1 MKKNNYTGLLFLLL
15 LLQSVFAFAQEKVIT
30 GKITDKKNSPLPGAS
45 IIEKGTQNGA
55 MSSMEGEYT
64 IHLKNPDGILEF
76 HYMGYKTVEI
86 STVGKTVINVQL
98 EVDSEALDEVVIN
111 VGIRSSQLRSVRDKR
126 EAATVIESITSEDIG
141 SFSDSNVTDALQRV
155 AGVQVERNDD
165 GVSGD
170 RVSIR
175 GIGPQF
181 VKITMNGRLPIS
193 AGNEG
198 KSDFRKFNLNVIPTE
213 IIKGARIHKTTQAKE
228 IATDI
233 GGTVDFQ
240 TLRPLDKRY
249 KRGKNYFASVNL
261 RGDSEADFE
270 NIDFDQRYSAVFGGK
285 INETL
290 GAAVSIVYA
299 DDFRQREE
307 AGMRGYRN
315 ITFFEDSDNNGAF
328 EDGET
333 VYENMLVPATL
344 NNAVRNDN
352 REQIAVSTAIQYKP
366 SKKLEFLLD
375 YTLTRLLAAS
385 DRQQFQM
392 SMAAGGDANGLL
404 GAENF
409 FSPGS
414 LVFNGN
420 NLAYINA
427 AGANQSRVNIQNK
440 NQFYNNNT
448 TNNIVG
454 LNTTYRHS
462 KKWNLNLDL
471 SYSNL
476 DYFQNLT
483 QITSRLRGQDYD
495 NSAFFLDLRGNL
507 PQYGVPDEILDPT
520 QFSLISTTKRHI
532 RTKGDNYASRLDFEY
547 NHDKKTTFTL
557 GARAAVTDFEARE
570 AQANADDLYGD
581 FTDEQNQQF
590 LDLISYDNYYVPGN
604 FLGGGTGLDQW
615 INIPGNAVLNLTPGF
630 DNLNG
635 GGVFDFDTPMDEI
648 ISDPNDLEFN
658 PAKSYG
664 AIEKSFSSYAQV
676 DTRTKV
682 FDIPV
687 LLNFGVRAINTVN
700 ESRGFTGV
708 EVFDPIAETS
718 NVVDGALYH
727 EVDNSRWD
735 VLPSFNANFKVKR
748 NLNIRLSA
756 AKGASRPKY
765 KDMMPSNEVTYLDPE
780 SDIFDPNSADYEP
793 NLGTSVYRGTIQS
806 GNPELKPYSAWM
818 YDATFELYSRNGG
831 AFVGSVFYKDI
842 KNYIG
847 TQTLNDQA
855 YPGVEA
861 LGVSIPAGQEDL
873 LFDISTPINIT
884 NAQLYGF
891 ELGFNHHFTFLPGF
905 FSGFGLRANYS
916 FVESNFDG
924 AVGDATNG
932 FPGTSKHNF
941 NTVAYY
947 EKYGFTFRF
956 TVAHR
961 SNYLSNLGGI
971 GSTRADEAHYTE
983 GTTLLGINLKYNI
996 IKGLQASAGVSNLT
1010 GEDTRR
1016 YIGDDPQNFTSY
1028 YTRTPTWKIGLRYRL

>member
-1 MKKNNYTGLLFLLL
+1 M
-15 LLQSVFAFAQEKVIT
+15 LLQCFIGLAQEQVIT
-30 GKITDKKNSPLPGAS
+30 GKITDKDNISLSGAS
-45 IIEKGTQNGA
+45 VIEKGTKNG
-55 MSSMEGEYT
+55 SMANMDGEYSIT
-64 IHLKNPDGILEF
+64 LKNANAILEF
-76 HYMGYKTVEI
+76 HYMGFKTVEI
-86 STVGKTVINVQL
+86 STTGKTIINVQM
-98 EVDSEALDEVVIN
+98 ETDSEALDEVVLT
-111 VGIRSSQLRSVRDKR
+111 VGIRSSQLKSVKDKR
-126 EAATVIESITSEDIG
+126 EATTVIESITSEDIG
-141 SFSDSNVTDALQRV
+141 SFSDGNVTDALQRV

-213 IIKGARIHKTTQAKE
+213 IITGARIHKTTQAKE
-228 IATDI
+228 LATDI

-249 KRGKNYFASVNL
+249 KKGKNYFASVNL

-270 NIDFDQRYSAVFGGK
+270 NIDFDQRYSGVFGGK
-285 INETL
+285 IKENL
-290 GAAVSIVYA
+290 GAAVSIIFTE
-299 DDFRQREE
+299 DFRQREE

-315 ITFFEDSDNNGAF
+315 VTFYEDNNNNGAF
-328 EDGET
+328 EDGEN
-333 VYENMLVPATL
+333 VYEDILVPATL
-344 NNAVRNDN
+344 NNVLRNDS
-352 REQIAVSTAIQYKP
+352 REQLALSGAIQYKP
-366 SKKLEFLLD
+366 TKKLEFLLD
-375 YTLTRLLAAS
+375 YTLTRLKADS

-392 SMAAGGDANGLL
+392 SMASGGDNGLL
-404 GAENF
+404 GVNNF
-409 FSPGS
+409 FTPGS

-420 NLAYINA
+420 NLAFIDA
-427 AGANQSRVNIQNK
+427 AGAENSRVNIQNK
-440 NQFYNNNT
+440 NQFYKNNT

-454 LNTTYRHS
+454 LNTKYKHS
-462 KKWNLNLDL
+462 KKWNLSFDM

-476 DYFQNLT
+476 DFFQDLT
-483 QITSRLRGQDYD
+483 QITSRLQGQDYD

-520 QFSLISTTKRHI
+520 QFSLISATKRHI
-532 RTKGDNYASRLDFEY
+532 RTQGDNYASRLDLEY
-547 NHDKKTTFTL
+547 NYDRKTTFTI

-570 AQANADDLYGD
+570 AQANADDIYGD
-581 FTDEQNQQF
+581 YTDEQQQQF
-590 LDLISYDNYYVPGN
+590 TDLTSINNYYVPGN

-615 INIPGNAVLNLTPGF
+615 INIPGNSVLDLTPGY
-630 DNLNG
+630 DSLDG
-635 GGVFDFDTPMDEI
+635 GDIFDFSTPMDEI
-648 ISDPNDLEFN
+648 VSDSDDLQFN

-664 AIEKSFSSYAQV
+664 AIEKSYSSYAQV
-676 DTRTKV
+676 DTKTKV

-718 NVVDGALYH
+718 NVVDGAIYH
-727 EVDNSRWD
+727 EVENSRWD
-735 VLPSFNANFKVKR
+735 VLPSFNANFKLKR
-748 NLNIRLSA
+748 NFNVRLSA
-756 AKGASRPKY
+756 SKGTSRPKY
-765 KDMMPSNEVTYLDPE
+765 KDMMPINEVAYLDPE
-780 SDIFDPNSADYEP
+780 SAIFDPSSPDYEP
-793 NLGTSVYRGTIQS
+793 NLGSSLLRGTIKS
-806 GNPELKPYSAWM
+806 GNPELEPYSAWM

-831 AFVGSVFYKDI
+831 AIVGSIFYKDI

-855 YPGVEA
+855 YPGFDA
-861 LGVSIPAGQEDL
+861 LGVTIPVEQQDL
-873 LFDISTPINIT
+873 LFDISKPINIT

-891 ELGFNHHFTFLPGF
+891 EIGFNHHFTFLPGF
-905 FSGFGLRANYS
+905 LSGFGLRANYS

-947 EKYGFTFRF
+947 EKYGFSLRF
-956 TVAHR
+956 TVAYR

>member
-1 MKKNNYTGLLFLLL
+1 MKKNNFKGLLFLILVM
-15 LLQSVFAFAQEKVIT
+15 QCAFGFAQDKEIT
-30 GKITDKKNSPLPGAS
+30 GKITDKENVPLPGAS
-45 IIEKGTQNGA
+45 VIEKGTKNGV
-55 MSSMEGEYT
+55 MSNMDGEYSIT
-64 IHLKNPDGILEF
+64 LKNSNAILEF
-76 HYMGYKTVEI
+76 HYLGYKTVEI
-86 STVGKTVINVQL
+86 SSSGKSVINVQM
-98 EVDSEALDEVVIN
+98 EVDSEALDEVVLN
-111 VGIRSSQLRSVRDKR
+111 VGIRSSQLRAVKEKRD
-126 EAATVIESITSEDIG
+126 ATTVIEAITPEDIG
-141 SFSDSNVTDALQRV
+141 SFSDSNITDALQRV
-155 AGVQVERNDD
+155 AGVQIERNDD

-181 VKITMNGRLPIS
+181 VQITMNGRSPIS

-213 IIKGARIHKTTQAKE
+213 IINGARIHKTTQAKE
-228 IATDI
+228 LSTAI
-233 GGTVDFQ
+233 GGSVDFQ

-249 KRGKNYFASVNL
+249 KKGKKYFASVNL

-270 NIDFDQRYSAVFGGK
+270 NIDFDQRYSGVFGGK
-285 INETL
+285 ISDNL

-315 ITFFEDSDNNGAF
+315 VTFYEDTDSNGAF
-328 EDGET
+328 EAGENI
-333 VYENMLVPATL
+333 YEDILVPATL
-344 NNAVRNDN
+344 NNVLRNDS
-352 REQIAVSTAIQYKP
+352 REQLAISTAIQYKP
-366 SKKLEFLLD
+366 TEKLEFLLD
-375 YTLTRLLAAS
+375 YTLTRLRAAS

-392 SMAAGGDANGLL
+392 SMAAGGNNNGLL
-404 GAENF
+404 GSQNF
-409 FSPGS
+409 FTPGS
-414 LVFNGN
+414 LIFNGN
-420 NLAYINA
+420 NLAFIDA
-427 AGANQSRVNIQNK
+427 AGAENSRVNIQNK

-448 TNNIVG
+448 TNNIIG
-454 LNTTYRHS
+454 LNTKYTES
-462 KKWNLNLDL
+462 DKWNLSFDM

-476 DYFQNLT
+476 DFFQNLT

-495 NSAFFLDLRGNL
+495 NSVFSLDLRGDL
-507 PQYGVPDEILDPT
+507 PQYGIPDEILDPT
-520 QFSLISTTKRHI
+520 QFSLISAAKRHI
-532 RTKGDNYASRLDFEY
+532 RTKGYNYASRLDLEY
-547 NHDKKTTFTL
+547 ELNKKAKVTL
-557 GARAAVTDFEARE
+557 GARAAITDFEARE
-570 AQANADDLYGD
+570 AQANADDIYGD
-581 FTDEQNQQF
+581 YTDAQQQQF
-590 LDLISYDNYYVPGN
+590 TDLISIDNYYVPGN

-615 INIPGNAVLNLTPGF
+615 INIPGNAVLDLTPGYN
-630 DNLNG
+630 NLDG
-635 GGVFDFDTPMDEI
+635 GSVFNFDTPMDEI
-648 ISDPNDLEFN
+648 VSNVDDLQFN

-664 AIEKSFSSYAQV
+664 AIEKSYSAYGQV
-676 DTRTKV
+676 DARANLGNV
-682 FDIPV
+682 PV
-687 LLNFGVRAINTVN
+687 ILNFGVRAINTIN

-718 NVVDGALYH
+718 NVVNGALYH
-727 EVDNSRWD
+727 EVENSRWD
-735 VLPSFNANFKVKR
+735 VLPSFNANFKLKR
-748 NLNIRLSA
+748 NFNIRLSA

-765 KDMMPSNEVTYLDPE
+765 RDMMPSNEVEYLDPQ
-780 SDIFDPNSADYEP
+780 SAIFDPSSPDYEP
-793 NLGTSVYRGTIQS
+793 NLGTSLYRGTITS

-818 YDATFELYSRNGG
+818 YDTTFELYSKNGG
-831 AFVGSVFYKDI
+831 AVIASIFYKDI

-847 TQTLNDQA
+847 RQTLNDQA

-861 LGVSIPAGQEDL
+861 LGVELPAIQQDL
-873 LFDISTPINIT
+873 LFDISTPVNIT
-884 NAQLYGF
+884 DAQLYGF
-891 ELGFNHHFTFLPGF
+891 ELGFNQHFTFLPGF
-905 FSGFGLRANYS
+905 LSGFGVRANYS

-947 EKYGFTFRF
+947 EKYGFSLRF

-971 GSTRADEAHYTE
+971 GSSRADEAHYTE